1 MVEPTGHC
9 PYLGLKQNRAI
20 RFASPTPE
28 HRCYVGGEPIE
39 IPVDQASYCLAQGHI
54 HCPLYM
60 GLSVP
65 TTNDPEPMFIEGATV
80 VPAGGVRGWLATLSR
95 RDRTIYAIMLV
106 MLAAI
111 ILIYLFAGLQTF
123 FRPADALGGTTP
135 TITIAATQPVIL
147 LPTGAATDEPSTPTD
162 IATSTPSPRPTSEP
176 TRQPLI
182 LLPTQALPPPTA
194 SNTPITA
201 SISVTS
207 TQPTATSAPSTTAAT
222 STAAQPTAAGA
233 SVPATQVPPVV
244 SASTELLT
252 LYFADATDRLY
263 VPVQRRVTVENNQV
277 ALAAIRE
284 MIAGPHNGLKRLL
297 LPDAH
302 VLDLQISD
310 GTATINFDRRPS
322 EVGNDRGLY
331 TIALALTHFSSIQRV
346 QLQVNGQN
354 IGVNGSGPI
363 ARPTVNPINPDNL
376 PFDVHQ
382 TEFLPLYFLAA
393 DGQHDIRLIRMV
405 PKTTQVAE
413 GTVRALLAGPNGYS
427 FAVQR
432 VIPEA
437 TELRSIRLENGTII
451 VDFTQPFAQATNRAA
466 AVRTVVESLT
476 TLNTVTG
483 VTFLVEGRSLG
494 ELWGQD
500 YAGVFGRRPINFE

>member
-65 TTNDPEPMFIEGATV
+65 TTNDPEPTISEGMPV
-80 VPAGGVRGWLATLSR
+80 VPATGVRGWLATLSR

-111 ILIYLFAGLQTF
+111 IAIYLLAGLQAF

-135 TITIAATQPVIL
+135 TITRATTQAISA
-147 LPTGAATDEPSTPTD
+147 PTTAAATDEPSTPTD
-162 IATSTPSPRPTSEP
+162 IATSTPSPRPTAQP

-182 LLPTQALPPPTA
+182 LLPTQVPPSPTA
-194 SNTPITA
+194 TSTPITA

-207 TQPTATSAPSTTAAT
+207 TLPTATSAP
-222 STAAQPTAAGA
+222 AQPSPAA
-233 SVPATQVPPVV
+233 SPATQVPPA
-244 SASTELLT
+244 ASTSSELLT

-297 LPDAH
+297 LPDARI
-302 VLDLQISD
+302 LDLQISD
-310 GTATINFDRRPS
+310 GTATVNFDRRPS

-331 TIALALTHFSSIQRV
+331 TIALALTHFPSIQRV

-376 PFDVHQ
+376 PFDVRQ
-382 TEFLPLYFLAA
+382 TEFLPLYFVAA

-413 GTVRALLAGPNGYS
+413 GTVRALLAGPEGYS

-437 TELRSIRLENGTII
+437 TGLRAIRLENGTIT
-451 VDFTQPFAQATNRAA
+451 VDFTQPFAQAANRAA
-466 AVRTVVESLT
+466 AVRTVAEALT
-476 TLNTVTG
+476 TLKTVNG
-483 VTFLVEGRSLG
+483 VVFLVEGRSLG
-494 ELWGQD
+494 ELWGQE
-500 YAGVFGRRPINFE
+500 YGGVFGRQAINLE

>member
-65 TTNDPEPMFIEGATV
+65 TTNDPEPMIVERAMV
-80 VPAGGVRGWLATLSR
+80 VPVSGVRGWLATLSR
-95 RDRTIYAIMLV
+95 RDRTIYAIMLI

-111 ILIYLFAGLQTF
+111 ILIYLFAGLQAF

-135 TITIAATQPVIL
+135 TITTATAQPVSA
-147 LPTGAATDEPSTPTD
+147 LPTGAATDVPSTPTD
-162 IATSTPSPRPTSEP
+162 IATSTPSPRPTAEP
-176 TRQPLI
+176 TQQPLI
-182 LLPTQALPPPTA
+182 LLPTQVPPLPTA
-194 SNTPITA
+194 SSTPITA

-207 TQPTATSAPSTTAAT
+207 TLPTTT
-222 STAAQPTAAGA
+222 STAAQPTTAPS
-233 SVPATQVPPVV
+233 SVAATQVPAA
-244 SASTELLT
+244 STSTELVT

-277 ALAAIRE
+277 ALAAVRE
-284 MIAGPHNGLKRLL
+284 LIAGPHNGLKRLL

-310 GTATINFDRRPS
+310 GTATVNFDRRPS

-331 TIALALTHFSSIQRV
+331 TIALALTHISTIQRV

-363 ARPTVNPINPDNL
+363 ARPTLNPINPDNL

-382 TEFLPLYFLAA
+382 TEFLPLYFVAA

-413 GTVRALLAGPNGYS
+413 GTVRALLDGPSGYS

-451 VDFTQPFAQATNRAA
+451 VDFTQPFAQAANRAA
-466 AVRTVVESLT
+466 AVRTVAESLT
-476 TLNTVTG
+476 TLNTVNG

-500 YAGVFGRRPINFE
+500 YAGVFGRRPINLE